1 MQAFSA
7 MRSIDRKGASAQSAR
22 APARE
27 KPGGERQFMWLLDKF
42 LKKAIHHGQLIVTDH
57 DGREY
62 VYGPGGSDYPEDEG
76 GRPGPI
82 RIRLTHRK
90 AAAHIARYPQLGA
103 GEAFMWG
110 WLVVE
115 EPHDIRDMILFV
127 TMNAKRLGDDAI
139 KPRGWLRKLGQRA
152 IAALDGINLRTSAR
166 KNAEHTYNLT
176 RELYE
181 RFLDEDRQYTM
192 AYYRDPSHSLEKAQL
207 DKKAHLAAKLYL
219 KPGMRVL
226 DIGCGWGGFA
236 LYLHQMYGVEVLG
249 VALAPDQ
256 IAFCKERAAALGVAD
271 KVKFALKDYRDVTG
285 EFDRISSVGLL
296 EHVGTVHYPQ
306 FFEHTHR
313 LLKPDGVMIS
323 HCCGRAGPPGFT
335 DAWTRKYIFPGGYIP
350 ALSEIVT
357 QSEKAGWQVMDVE
370 AMRFHYSLTLKE
382 WYRRTVMHREQITA
396 MYDEQFYR
404 MWLFYLAGAEQSF
417 RNGMMVNWQVQYVKD
432 RRAIPMTRDYIHEE
446 SARLRSL
453 ADVPRW
459 RFEAE
464 REMTEA
470 AE

>member
-1 MQAFSA
+1 
-7 MRSIDRKGASAQSAR
+7 
-22 APARE
+22 
-27 KPGGERQFMWLLDKF
+27 MWLLDKF
-42 LKKAIHHGQLIVTDH
+42 LGNVIREGQLVVTDH
-57 DGREY
+57 DGKTYEY
-62 VYGPGGSDYPEDEG
+62 GNAVEGSP
-76 GRPGPI
+76 PLH
-82 RIRLTHRK
+82 IRLTHRK
-90 AAAHIARYPQLGA
+90 AANHIARYPQMGA

-110 WLVVE
+110 WMVVE
-115 EPHDIRDMILFV
+115 EPHDIRDLLLFV
-127 TMNAKRLGDDAI
+127 TANSKRIGDSAI
-139 KPRGWLRKLGQRA
+139 QEQGFLKKAAEKVASA
-152 IAALDGINLRTSAR
+152 IDGINLRASAR

-192 AYYRDPSHSLEKAQL
+192 AYYREDPENTSLEKAQM
-207 DKKAHLAAKLYL
+207 DKKAHLAAKLCL
-219 KPGMRVL
+219 RPGMKVL

-236 LYLHQMYGVEVLG
+236 LYLHKMYGVEVTG

-256 IAFCKERAAALGVAD
+256 IAFCKERAEAEGVAD
-271 KVKFALKDYRDVTG
+271 KVQFHLMDYRDVTG

-296 EHVGTVHYPQ
+296 EHVGTIHYPQ

-350 ALSEIVT
+350 ALSELVS
-357 QSEKAGWQVMDVE
+357 QSEKYGWQVMDVE
-370 AMRFHYSLTLKE
+370 AMRFHYSYTLEE
-382 WYRRTVMHREQITA
+382 WYKRTVMHREEITA

-417 RNGMMVNWQVQYVKD
+417 RNGTMVNWQIQYVKD
-432 RRAIPMTRDYIHEE
+432 RAAVPMTREYITEE
-446 SARLRSL
+446 SARLR
-453 ADVPRW
+453 AKAEVPTW
-459 RFEAE
+459 RFDPELK
-464 REMTEA
+464 EA